1 MAMKFFPEKPPQGKK
16 RRPLAGPILLIVLVL
31 AFLATM
37 SKEPVDQEGTAHQDD
52 IEPQL
57 PPEQ

>member
-1 MAMKFFPEKPPQGKK
+1 MAMKFFPQKPPQGKK

-37 SKEPVDQEGTAHQDD
+37 SKQPVDQEITAQQDEV
-52 IEPQL
+52 EPQL
-57 PPEQ
+57 PPE